1 MNYTIQF
8 SPEATDDLTEIL
20 GWYKEQPVPDLQK
33 KFITAIS
40 TTFKTLEKSPKSY
53 ALRFKNVRCAVVK
66 KYPISFI
73 IGLMQEIAVLLNL
86 MLASLTRKTHQHL
99 RSQNQ

>member
-1 MNYTIQF
+1 MRDTIQF

-20 GWYKEQPVPDLQK
+20 GWYKEQPTLDLQK

-40 TTFKTLEKSPKSY
+40 TAFKILEKSPKSY

-66 KYPISFI
+66 KYPYLVYYWVDDTSLSINI
-73 IGLMQEIAVLLNL
+73 IAIL
-86 MLASLTRKTHQHL
+86 HQSRHPKNWKKRL
-99 RSQNQ
+99 

>member
-1 MNYTIQF
+1 MSYTIQF

-20 GWYKEQPVPDLQK
+20 GWYKEQPVTDLQK

-53 ALRFKNVRCAVVK
+53 ALRFKNVRCAIVK
-66 KYPISFI
+66 KYPYLIYYW
-73 IGLMQEIAVLLNL
+73 LDD
-86 MLASLTRKTHQHL
+86 ASTTINIVAILHQSRHPKNWKK
-99 RSQNQ
+99 RI